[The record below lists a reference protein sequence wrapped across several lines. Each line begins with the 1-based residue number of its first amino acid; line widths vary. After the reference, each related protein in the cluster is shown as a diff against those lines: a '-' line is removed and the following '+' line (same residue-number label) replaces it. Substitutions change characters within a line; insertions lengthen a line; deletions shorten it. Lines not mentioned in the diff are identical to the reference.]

1 MKYFH
6 AFMETLMLVHETV
19 SIHVVRPILVRL
31 CNCSGK
37 DNYFWSVA
45 TFWVSLAV
53 LLMSGFIMI
62 PLILYIVAPFIMI
75 GSTFFPPR
83 FAEKLKK
90 SEGSVMPIEMLYV
103 KIQGASL
110 LVIVFSCAL
119 SLVWFHDVRS
129 ILEVLG
135 YVLTYMSL
143 CFLID
148 RQSGGKSLV
157 KRAKE
162 KARNTSKNLQGK
174 TGSDTG
180 LPQPI

>member
-6 AFMETLMLVHETV
+6 AFMETLMLVHETT

-45 TFWVSLAV
+45 TFWVSLAI
-53 LLMSGFIMI
+53 LLVSGFIII
-62 PLILYIVAPFIMI
+62 PLILYILAPLIMI

-90 SEGSVMPIEMLYV
+90 SEGNVMPIEVLYV
-103 KIQGASL
+103 RIQGASL

-129 ILEVLG
+129 IMEVLG
-135 YVLTYMSL
+135 YVLTYISL

-162 KARNTSKNLQGK
+162 KARNTSKNLQEK